1 MWGGPHRVI
10 NQKIKGKNADFCAF
24 FQIFI
29 PLFNKDKDKDK
40 DQNNDHTIFLIKIDQ
55 KNKDKDKREIKI
67 KIENSTFFYFRKNN
81 FYICQVF
88 LMIFFTFV

>member
-1 MWGGPHRVI
+1 
-10 NQKIKGKNADFCAF
+10 
-24 FQIFI
+24 
-29 PLFNKDKDKDK
+29 
-40 DQNNDHTIFLIKIDQ
+40 LIKIDQ
-55 KNKDKDKREIKI
+55 KNKDKDKDKDKREIKI